1 MPTFGRSIDICREPM
16 ALFRLT
22 QDYAR
27 RLEWDPFL
35 REARLEGGA
44 AEPGVDVRAWCVA
57 RNGLAMETEYVSY
70 HPPEVTA
77 VRMTRGPRM
86 LARFAGSWRFKQVTP
101 GVTRVTFR
109 YYLAAQPGWLRFML
123 DPILLAVFAHD
134 TWRRLVALKCAAE
147 TTDILRAYESPG
159 SQEVP

>member
-35 REARLEGGA
+35 REARLVGGA
-44 AEPGVDVRAWCVA
+44 AEPGVGARAWCLA

-70 HPPEVTA
+70 HPPEAVA
-77 VRMTRGPRM
+77 VRMTRGPCI

-101 GVTRVTFR
+101 GVTRVTFHYHLVAR
-109 YYLAAQPGWLRFML
+109 PSWLRFVL
-123 DPILLAVFAHD
+123 DPMLMAVFAHD
-134 TWRRLVALKCAAE
+134 TWRRLVALKRAAE
-147 TTDILRAYESPG
+147 TTDLLRAYEPPG